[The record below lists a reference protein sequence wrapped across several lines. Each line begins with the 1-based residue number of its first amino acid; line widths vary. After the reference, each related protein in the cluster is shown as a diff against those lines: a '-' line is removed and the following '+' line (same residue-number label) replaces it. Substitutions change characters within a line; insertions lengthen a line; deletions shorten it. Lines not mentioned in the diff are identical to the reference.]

1 MKHLVSAFVLALSL
15 ISTIPAFAAN
25 SANPFELN
33 NATVEELTS
42 RCFFSEEL
50 AYKILDLRDSLG
62 GFQSWE
68 DLNELKLDAGQLSIL
83 KSEATISGIQADCGC

>member
-1 MKHLVSAFVLALSL
+1 MKRLASVFVLALIL
-15 ISTIPAFAAN
+15 LANAPAFAN

-33 NATVEELTS
+33 NATVEDLTT

-50 AYKILDLRDSLG
+50 AYKILDLRDSMG
-62 GFQSWE
+62 GFQSWD
-68 DLNELKLDAGQLSIL
+68 DLKELKLDAGQESIL

>member
-1 MKHLVSAFVLALSL
+1 MKHLFSALALSL
-15 ISTIPAFAAN
+15 SLLAAAPAFAN

-33 NATVEELTS
+33 NASVEDLTS

-50 AYKILDLRDSLG
+50 AYKILDLRDSMG
-62 GFQSWE
+62 GFQSWD
-68 DLNELKLDAGQLSIL
+68 DLKELKLDAGQESIL